1 MGKMAKE
8 IAGSSIEGTVE
19 MLKKAYGAELSAFHY
34 FWFISQNIEGLG
46 VLEANF
52 FEERAKEELGHS
64 KKVAFRLMQLETT
77 PTDDPAQWEQDSG
90 LGKLQPARHLTLRS
104 ALEKALEFE
113 RAVIKHYND
122 LANTSKDKDHATYNL
137 VLELLDAELEDE
149 QNIEDILA
157 KLETQ

>member
-64 KKVAFRLMQLETT
+64 KKIAFRLMQLETI
-77 PTDDPAQWEQDSG
+77 PTDDPSQWEQDSG
-90 LGKLQPARHLTLRS
+90 LGKLQPARYLTLRS

-137 VLELLDAELEDE
+137 ALELLDAELEDE

-157 KLETQ
+157 KLEIQ